1 MERRAVWV
9 NFSGRAAGCAA
20 AGTPGAPRPLPCGGR
35 ALYQALYRKWR
46 PRVFEDV
53 AGQPHITATLKN
65 EVSSGRIAH
74 AYIFTGS
81 RGTGKTTCAKILAKA
96 VNCLNPHDGD
106 PCNECENCRGID
118 SGSMLDVV
126 EIDAA
131 SNNGVDNIRELR
143 EETNYTPASA
153 KYRVYII
160 DEAHMLSIGAFN
172 ALLKTLEEP
181 PAYVVFI
188 LATTE
193 VHKIPATIMSRCQRF
208 DFRRIPSDDI
218 VNRLNFVAEHEN
230 IKLDPKAADMIAR
243 VSDGGMRDALSLL
256 DQCAGGGAVDEE
268 RVADA
273 AGLTGR
279 EYLFELSEAVAKH
292 DVSTA
297 FEVIDGLYSSSKSV
311 ERLCDE
317 LLAHFRDIMVVKSVK
332 KPFDIITCRTDEA
345 EKLKETAQKFS
356 EEAILHALDTIEAS
370 IETLKRSASGR
381 VGIETCLLRLCNPEL
396 DTSNEALLRR
406 IKILEDK
413 LAGGAVRTVKTANP
427 VFEEPE
433 PQKPSAPVSDGKPE
447 PEEKCA
453 EPAALADE
461 PEPPAAKP
469 KQGLPS
475 SDSSGDKPL
484 TCWAEVLE
492 QLKKSDPALFGVLR
506 ESSAIIRGGFVLIDP
521 NNAMFRGLIRQ
532 PEHQRPLIEVVRRIT
547 GVNYKIGIFK
557 KSLEESKA
565 PDDPLNELVD
575 NASRAGVEMDM
586 H

>member
-1 MERRAVWV
+1 M
-9 NFSGRAAGCAA
+9 SGGEPSSIKRISPGAAGPVFACMF
-20 AGTPGAPRPLPCGGR
+20 GGIIFFTEVVF
-35 ALYQALYRKWR
+35 LYQALYRKWR

-53 AGQPHITATLKN
+53 SGQPHITATLKN
-65 EVSSGRIAH
+65 EVASGRIAH

-131 SNNGVDNIRELR
+131 SNNGVDNIRDLR

-208 DFRRIPSDDI
+208 DFRRIPHDDI
-218 VNRLNFVAEHEN
+218 VSRLNFVAEHEN
-230 IKLDPKAADMIAR
+230 IKLDANAADMIAR
-243 VSDGGMRDALSLL
+243 ISDGGMRDALSLL
-256 DQCAGGGAVDEE
+256 DQCAGDGAVDEE
-268 RVADA
+268 RVANA
-273 AGLTGR
+273 VGLTGR
-279 EYLFELSEAVAKH
+279 EYLFELSAAVAKH
-292 DVSTA
+292 DVSA
-297 FEVIDGLYSSSKSV
+297 ALRVVDGLYSSSKSV

-317 LLAHFRDIMVVKSVK
+317 LLAHFRDLMVVKSVK
-332 KPFDIITCRTDEA
+332 NPFEIITCRSDEA
-345 EKLKETAQKFS
+345 EKLKATAQEFS
-356 EEAILHALDTIEAS
+356 EEAILHALDTIQVSLEN
-370 IETLKRSASGR
+370 LKRSSSGR

-396 DTSNEALLRR
+396 DTSKEALLRR
-406 IKILEDK
+406 IKALEDK
-413 LAGGAVRTVKTANP
+413 MAGGAISTAAKPVLEKSEPHKPLAPIVKN
-427 VFEEPE
+427 EPKSQQAE
-433 PQKPSAPVSDGKPE
+433 QTTPAVKPE
-447 PEEKCA
+447 PA
-453 EPAALADE
+453 QN
-461 PEPPAAKP
+461 P
-469 KQGLPS
+469 KEGLPS
-475 SDSSGDKPL
+475 TDPSEDKPL
-484 TCWAEVLE
+484 TCWAEILE
-492 QLKKSDPALFGVLR
+492 ELKKSDAALFGVLR

-521 NNAMFRGLIRQ
+521 NNAMFKGLIRQ

-547 GVNYKIGIFK
+547 GKQYKIGIFK
-557 KSLEESKA
+557 KSLEVTKA
-565 PDDPLNELVD
+565 PDDPLNELMD
-575 NASRAGVEMDM
+575 NASRAGIDIDM